1 MFRSLAGRALLYLL
15 LAPALGALII
25 EGFSRLAS
33 TTRPIAGEDR
43 PGGVLNSGQQGLQS
57 AASAAAKKPPLI
69 AGHIL
74 SPARSRGSAL
84 GHIAHIAL
92 GTVEYGL
99 LFALMAGIVLCITR
113 AKARC
118 SRRMR
123 RYRLELYRNATATP
137 EQVRAF
143 FQSVGGMF
151 TQRWYTRLVFGQPW
165 LGLEAY
171 CFDQAGEHGESVRTC
186 EMMIL
191 APKRLWASLDGAI
204 AAAYPDVRIGYAFNP
219 REENAEDGLDP
230 EQVFLPASWYRH
242 ILRLKKKRNVTQ
254 AIAVPMES
262 YTEPV
267 IDQLLSTA
275 MSMPGVPVGLQLS
288 ITPMFGFFERIA
300 RWMYRQREREE
311 ERRAQLLDSDPGLRS
326 GVVQQEFSGG
336 LDVQHQMLFHVD
348 ARVFSTTLPAA
359 QAIAGLL
366 AGASSG
372 ENRLMIR
379 QPLPLL
385 RLYRR
390 RLSDARPKIAVS
402 WLRCVYSSS
411 EMAGLWQ
418 LPTPRQKNLRISRSN
433 LPRAPAPSCMERT
446 TREHGVLE
454 DEHGWVRIA
463 AQDKKYGIGILGSQ
477 GTGKTSIVVADL
489 ANDADDPDCACIVF
503 DPKTTLAKYALSVIP
518 EWRTVYFLSLADPD
532 FGMNPLMQPAEPN
545 ALAAGLVQ
553 AFMDVNEDGALMASS
568 RRYLTH
574 AAIAAIAI
582 AKHKGIQ
589 PTLWL
594 MFELLMPEAAA
605 YHKLAADVCTAEGNK
620 FASTTRFFREHL
632 PGDLKMAST
641 MTATKLD
648 SPKNKL
654 EDFLQPSINRVL
666 HHPTQV
672 TMDQII
678 EERAVLIVD
687 GAMGTVS
694 QRNCQTMLQIL
705 AGMLHNALS
714 RRQELKSAGAITGE
728 TVRVAYKGDEA
739 WMYANRTFATMLA
752 LHREAGLETCL
763 AWQYMDQ
770 IEDEVVREG
779 TTNLLQHRF
788 TFRVGSP
795 EDARDMAT
803 LAMSIFTDI
812 IRGDESSRENV
823 RFPPDVLL
831 NLDRYF
837 AQASTLANGA
847 RAPSWLGRTKE
858 IEVNEQRVTNH
869 LERQRQRQGFGSIEA
884 PAPLGLGTSE
894 EELLVGTAGH
904 TSDPDVQAQSLASE
918 AGLPIN
924 GEQHPAGRD
933 ENAQTTT
940 LAAARANARR
950 TPKKDKRA
958 AGQPEQPQTR
968 VSEDAQTTAPNTAHV
983 LMPADVFAS
992 TAPATLAQVDGDHG
1006 GLASNGHARSSDHT
1020 PPRDSVDAAPIGS
1033 EIRQAP
1039 QSYTELQFDGK
1050 VDPHWDE
1057 RRPLVKAAEEFTDL
1071 DDRSLQ
1077 IMITLWR
1084 LDILLGSQIA
1094 ATWWARADAS
1104 AARNALSGMWQQGLL
1119 WRFKLR
1125 VVGRSGRPANVYVL
1139 SDGGYQVLKHR
1150 NLVPQRK
1157 PKDGESARDWEPTRM
1172 KEGNNVRH
1180 DLSVA
1185 GFLLA
1190 MRTLATDRIRQWH
1203 GPREPICRLT
1213 PPRTRVNYESVP
1225 IGPGDLRLP
1234 TGFELLGEPSQPSRF
1249 AQLNADALVEMYIDV
1264 PNGPRGARRLVDFFI
1279 ELDRT
1284 RRPSKQYPKFRAY
1297 DALISGWSFVHDRY
1311 QAMRERPRVIFVC
1324 QDEPQAWTFLEHA
1337 DRQVT
1342 GAIHRIGS
1350 PLTEAHYFGR
1360 ENMHFV
1366 VERDM
1371 HCGSMRALVMPP
1383 HPPEL
1388 RAQLKEPKSARA
1400 GARRVVLLSREHLR
1414 RPAAD

>member
-1 MFRSLAGRALLYLL
+1 MFQSLVGRALVYLL
-15 LAPALGALII
+15 LVPALCVLIAV
-25 EGFSRLAS
+25 GFSRLAS
-33 TTRPIAGEDR
+33 TTAPVGSGHL
-43 PGGVLNSGQQGLQS
+43 PGSALNSGQVGMQR
-57 AASAAAKKPPLI
+57 AARAVGRKPPLF
-69 AGHIL
+69 AGHIVDGT
-74 SPARSRGSAL
+74 RHRGSTV
-84 GHIAHIAL
+84 GRIAHIAL
-92 GTVEYGL
+92 VAAGYGL
-99 LFALMAGIVLCITR
+99 LFALMAGIVLCTTR
-113 AKARC
+113 WKARR
-118 SRRMR
+118 SRQVR
-123 RYRLELYRNATATP
+123 RYLLELYRNDTATP

-143 FQSVGGMF
+143 FQSVGGML
-151 TQRWYTRLVFGQPW
+151 TQRWYTRLVNGQPW
-165 LGLEAY
+165 FGLEGY
-171 CFDQAGEHGESVRTC
+171 CFDQAGGNGETVRTC
-186 EMMIL
+186 EMTIV
-191 APKRLWASLDGAI
+191 APKHLWASLDGAI
-204 AAAYPDVRIGYAFNP
+204 AAAYPDVRVGYAFNP
-219 REENAEDGLDP
+219 REENAEAGLDP
-230 EQVFLPASWYRH
+230 EKVFLPASWSRH
-242 ILRLKKKRNVTQ
+242 VLRLKKKRNITQ
-254 AIAVPMES
+254 AIAVPVEG
-262 YTEPV
+262 YQEPV
-267 IDQLLSTA
+267 IDQLFSAA
-275 MSMPGVPVGLQLS
+275 MSMPGPSVGIQFCV
-288 ITPMFGFFERIA
+288 TPMFGLFERIA

-326 GVVQQEFSGG
+326 GVIQQEFSAG

-348 ARVFSTTLPAA
+348 VRVFSSALPAA
-359 QAIAGLL
+359 QTIAGLL
-366 AGASSG
+366 VGGTSG

-385 RLYRR
+385 WLYRR
-390 RLSDARPKIAVS
+390 RLPDARPKIAVS

-418 LPTPRQKNLRISRSN
+418 LPTPRQKNIRVRRSN
-433 LPRAPAPSCMERT
+433 LPRAPAPACMERT

-463 AQDKKYGIGILGSQ
+463 AADKKYGIGIIGSQ
-477 GTGKTSIVVADL
+477 GTGKTSVIVADL
-489 ANDADDPDCACIVF
+489 DNDADDSDCACIVF

-518 EWRTVYFLSLADPD
+518 EWRTVYFLSLANPD

-545 ALAAGLVQ
+545 ALAAALVQ

-582 AKHKGIQ
+582 AKHMAIQ

-594 MFELLMPEAAA
+594 MFELLMPQAEG

-714 RRQELKSAGAITGE
+714 RRQELKSAGAIPGE
-728 TVRVAYKGDEA
+728 TVRVAFKGDEA

-803 LAMSIFTDI
+803 LAMSTFTDV
-812 IRGDESSRENV
+812 IRGDEASRDSV

-837 AQASTLANGA
+837 TQASTLADGA
-847 RAPSWLGRTKE
+847 RGPSWLGRTKE
-858 IEVNEQRVTNH
+858 VEVDEQRVAYH
-869 LERQRQRQGFGSIEA
+869 LERQLQRPGFGPIEA
-884 PAPLGLGTSE
+884 PAPLGLATSE

-904 TSDPDVQAQSLASE
+904 TPDPDVHEEGLASK
-918 AGLPIN
+918 AGLPID
-924 GEQHPAGRD
+924 GEQHPAGRRPD
-933 ENAQTTT
+933 TERTGNPPVAED
-940 LAAARANARR
+940 ARA
-950 TPKKDKRA
+950 
-958 AGQPEQPQTR
+958 GG
-968 VSEDAQTTAPNTAHV
+968 PNIAHV
-983 LMPADVFAS
+983 PMPADVFAPTS
-992 TAPATLAQVDGDHG
+992 PTGKGRADSGHDA
-1006 GLASNGHARSSDHT
+1006 ASNGQPKISHHT
-1020 PPRDSVDAAPIGS
+1020 PPHDSVDAAPLGS
-1033 EIRQAP
+1033 EIRTVP
-1039 QSYTELQFDGK
+1039 QSYAELQFDGK
-1050 VDPHWDE
+1050 VDPRWDE
-1057 RRPLVKAAEEFTDL
+1057 RRPLAKPADEFTGL
-1071 DDRSLQ
+1071 DDRALQ

-1094 ATWWARADAS
+1094 ARWWTRADAS

-1119 WRFKLR
+1119 WRFGLR

-1139 SDGGYQVLKHR
+1139 SDGGYQVLKRR
-1150 NLVPQRK
+1150 NLVPQRR

-1180 DLSVA
+1180 DLSVN
-1185 GFLLA
+1185 GYLLA
-1190 MRTLATDRIRQWH
+1190 MRTLASDRIRQWH
-1203 GPREPICRLT
+1203 GPREPLCRLT
-1213 PPRTRVNYESVP
+1213 PPRTRLNNETVP

-1264 PNGPRGARRLVDFFI
+1264 PNGPHGARRLVDFFI

-1284 RRPSKQYPKFRAY
+1284 RKPTKQFRKFKAY

-1324 QDEPQAWTFLEHA
+1324 QDEPQAWAFLEHA
-1337 DRQVT
+1337 DREVT

-1360 ENMHFV
+1360 ESMYFV

-1383 HPPEL
+1383 HPPGL
-1388 RAQLKEPKSARA
+1388 RAQLKEPKSART
-1400 GARRVVLLSREHLR
+1400 GSRRVVLLPREHLR
-1414 RPAAD
+1414 RPAAN

>member
-1 MFRSLAGRALLYLL
+1 MFRSLTGRALLYVLL
-15 LAPALGALII
+15 IPVLGALII

-33 TTRPIAGEDR
+33 TTTPVSGKDQ
-43 PGGVLNSGQQGLQS
+43 PGGALNSGQRGMKS
-57 AASAAAKKPPLI
+57 AARASGEKPALP
-69 AGHIL
+69 AGHIIN
-74 SPARSRGSAL
+74 SARDHRSAL
-84 GHIAHIAL
+84 GQIAHVAL
-92 GTVEYGL
+92 CFLEYGL
-99 LFALMAGIVLCITR
+99 LFALMAGIVLCVTR
-113 AKARC
+113 GKARG

-123 RYRLELYRNATATP
+123 RYRLELYRNDTATP

-143 FQSVGGMF
+143 FQTVGGML

-165 LGLEAY
+165 FGLEGY
-171 CFDQAGEHGESVRTC
+171 CFDRASEHGQSVRTC
-186 EMMIL
+186 EMMIV
-191 APKRLWASLDGAI
+191 APQRLWASLDGAI
-204 AAAYPDVRIGYAFNP
+204 AAAYPDVRIGYAFNA
-219 REENAEDGLDP
+219 REENAESGLDP
-230 EQVFLPASWYRH
+230 EQVFIPASWCRH
-242 ILRLKKKRNVTQ
+242 ILRLKKKRNITQ
-254 AIAVPMES
+254 AIAVPIES
-262 YTEPV
+262 YSEPV
-267 IDQLLSTA
+267 IDQLLATA
-275 MSMPGVPVGLQLS
+275 MSLPGIPVGFQFS
-288 ITPMFGFFERIA
+288 ITPMFGFFERLA

-311 ERRAQLLDSDPGLRS
+311 ERHAELSESDPGLRS
-326 GVVQQEFSGG
+326 GVVQQEFRGG

-348 ARVFSTTLPAA
+348 ARVFSTTLSAA
-359 QAIAGLL
+359 QTIAGLL
-366 AGASSG
+366 AGATGG

-385 RLYRR
+385 GLYRR
-390 RLSDARPKIAVS
+390 RLPDARPKIAVS

-418 LPTPRQKNLRISRSN
+418 LPTPHQKNLRVSRSN

-463 AQDKKYGIGILGSQ
+463 AEDKKYGIGILGSQ
-477 GTGKTSIVVADL
+477 GTGKTSILVADL
-489 ANDADDPDCACIVF
+489 ANDAEDPDCACIVF

-518 EWRTVYFLSLADPD
+518 EWRTVYFLSLANPD

-545 ALAAGLVQ
+545 ALAAALVQ

-582 AKHKGIQ
+582 AKHKGMQ

-594 MFELLMPEAAA
+594 MFELLMPAATGN
-605 YHKLAADVCTAEGNK
+605 HKLAADVCTAEGNK

-666 HHPTQV
+666 HHPTQI

-714 RRQELKSAGAITGE
+714 RRQELKSADGAGGE

-803 LAMSIFTDI
+803 LAMSSFTDM
-812 IRGDESSRENV
+812 IRGDEASRNHV
-823 RFPPDVLL
+823 PFPPDVTL

-837 AQASTLANGA
+837 AQASTVAHGA
-847 RAPSWLGRTKE
+847 RAPAWLARTKE
-858 IEVNEQRVTNH
+858 IEVNEQRVAYH
-869 LERQRQRQGFGSIEA
+869 LERQRQRPGFGPIEA

-894 EELLVGTAGH
+894 EELMVGTAGH
-904 TSDPDVQAQSLASE
+904 TPDPEAQKQSPASE

-924 GEQHPAGRD
+924 GEQHPAGG
-933 ENAQTTT
+933 NAD
-940 LAAARANARR
+940 AR
-950 TPKKDKRA
+950 T
-958 AGQPEQPQTR
+958 
-968 VSEDAQTTAPNTAHV
+968 SAPNTAHV
-983 LMPADVFAS
+983 PMPPDVFAS
-992 TAPATLAQVDGDHG
+992 TTRAVSTPVDGGRRSH
-1006 GLASNGHARSSDHT
+1006 ASNGQARRSGHT

-1050 VDPHWDE
+1050 VDPRWDE
-1057 RRPLVKAAEEFTDL
+1057 RRPLAKAVEDFTDL

-1077 IMITLWR
+1077 IMLTLWR

-1094 ATWWARADAS
+1094 ATWWTRADAS

-1139 SDGGYQVLKHR
+1139 SDGGYKVLKHR
-1150 NLVPQRK
+1150 NLVPQRR
-1157 PKDGESARDWEPTRM
+1157 PKDGEATKEWEATRM

-1185 GFLLA
+1185 GYLLA
-1190 MRTLATDRIRQWH
+1190 MRTLAKDRIRQWH

-1213 PPRTRVNYESVP
+1213 PPRTRVNYENVP

-1249 AQLNADALVEMYIDV
+1249 AQLHADALVEMYIDV
-1264 PNGPRGARRLVDFFI
+1264 PGGPHGARRLVDFFI

-1284 RRPSKQYPKFRAY
+1284 RRPSKQYPKFKAY
-1297 DALISGWSFVHDRY
+1297 DALISGWSLVHDRY

-1337 DRQVT
+1337 DREVT
-1342 GAIHRIGS
+1342 GAVHRIGS

-1383 HPPEL
+1383 HPPTL
-1388 RAQLKEPKSARA
+1388 RAQLKEPKNART
-1400 GARRVVLLSREHLR
+1400 GARRVVLLPREHLQ
-1414 RPAAD
+1414 RPSTS

>member
-1 MFRSLAGRALLYLL
+1 MFRSLTGRALLYLL
-15 LAPALGALII
+15 IVPALGALII

-33 TTRPIAGEDR
+33 TTTPVAGEDL
-43 PGGVLNSGQQGLQS
+43 PGGGLSSGQRGLKS
-57 AASAAAKKPPLI
+57 AARASGEKPALP
-69 AGHIL
+69 AGHIIN
-74 SPARSRGSAL
+74 SARDHRSVLGQIAHVAL
-84 GHIAHIAL
+84 GVL
-92 GTVEYGL
+92 EYGL
-99 LFALMAGIVLCITR
+99 LFALMAGIVLCVTR
-113 AKARC
+113 CKARG

-123 RYRLELYRNATATP
+123 RYRLELYRNDTATP

-143 FQSVGGMF
+143 FQTVGGMF
-151 TQRWYTRLVFGQPW
+151 TQRWYIRLVFGQPW
-165 LGLEAY
+165 FGLEAY
-171 CFDQAGEHGESVRTC
+171 CFDQASEHGQIVRTC
-186 EMMIL
+186 EMMIV
-191 APKRLWASLDGAI
+191 APQHLWASLDGAI

-219 REENAEDGLDP
+219 HEENAEAGLDP
-230 EQVFLPASWYRH
+230 EQVFVPDRWYRH

-254 AIAVPMES
+254 AIAVPVES
-262 YTEPV
+262 YSEPV
-267 IDQLLSTA
+267 IDQLLSTG
-275 MSMPGVPVGLQLS
+275 MSMPGVPVGFQFS
-288 ITPMFGFFERIA
+288 ITPMFGLFERLA

-311 ERRAQLLDSDPGLRS
+311 ERRAELSESDPGLRS
-326 GVVQQEFSGG
+326 GVVQQEFRGG

-359 QAIAGLL
+359 QTIAGLL
-366 AGASSG
+366 AGASGG

-379 QPLPLL
+379 QPVPLL
-385 RLYRR
+385 WLYRR
-390 RLSDARPKIAVS
+390 RLPDARPKIAVS

-411 EMAGLWQ
+411 ELAGLWQ
-418 LPTPRQKNLRISRSN
+418 LPTPHQKNLRISRSN

-463 AQDKKYGIGILGSQ
+463 AEDKKYGIGILGSQ

-489 ANDADDPDCACIVF
+489 ANDADDHDCACIVF

-518 EWRTVYFLSLADPD
+518 EWRTVYFLSLANPD

-545 ALAAGLVQ
+545 ALAAALVQ

-582 AKHKGIQ
+582 AKHKGMQ

-594 MFELLMPEAAA
+594 MFELLMPAAA
-605 YHKLAADVCTAEGNK
+605 GYHKLAADVCTAEGNK
-620 FASTTRFFREHL
+620 FASTTQFFRHHL

-714 RRQELKSAGAITGE
+714 RRQELKRAGANGGE
-728 TVRVAYKGDEA
+728 TVRVAFKGDEA

-752 LHREAGLETCL
+752 LHREAELETCL

-788 TFRVGSP
+788 TCRVGSP
-795 EDARDMAT
+795 NDARDMAT
-803 LAMSIFTDI
+803 LAMSSFTDV
-812 IRGDESSRENV
+812 IRGDGASRDRV

-858 IEVNEQRVTNH
+858 IEVNEQRVAYH
-869 LERQRQRQGFGSIEA
+869 LERQLERPGFGPIEA
-884 PAPLGLGTSE
+884 PAPLGLGTSK
-894 EELLVGTAGH
+894 EELMVGTAGH
-904 TSDPDVQAQSLASE
+904 TPDPDAQEQSPASE

-924 GEQHPAGRD
+924 GEQHPAGGNTD
-933 ENAQTTT
+933 
-940 LAAARANARR
+940 AR
-950 TPKKDKRA
+950 T
-958 AGQPEQPQTR
+958 
-968 VSEDAQTTAPNTAHV
+968 SAPNTAHV
-983 LMPADVFAS
+983 PMPSDVFAS
-992 TAPATLAQVDGDHG
+992 TTRAVSTPVDGGRRSH
-1006 GLASNGHARSSDHT
+1006 ASNGKARRSGHT

-1050 VDPHWDE
+1050 VDPRWDE
-1057 RRPLVKAAEEFTDL
+1057 RRPLAKAVEDFTDL

-1094 ATWWARADAS
+1094 ATWWTRADAS

-1139 SDGGYQVLKHR
+1139 SDGGYKVLKHR

-1157 PKDGESARDWEPTRM
+1157 PRDGESGREWEPTRM

-1185 GFLLA
+1185 GYLLA
-1190 MRTLATDRIRQWH
+1190 MRTLAKDRIRQWH

-1249 AQLNADALVEMYIDV
+1249 AQLHADALVEMYIDV
-1264 PNGPRGARRLVDFFI
+1264 PDGPHGARRLVDFFI

-1284 RRPSKQYPKFRAY
+1284 RRPSKQFPKFKAY

-1337 DRQVT
+1337 DREVT

-1371 HCGSMRALVMPP
+1371 HCGSMRALVMPL
-1383 HPPEL
+1383 HPPTL
-1388 RAQLKEPKSARA
+1388 RAQLKEPKSART
-1400 GARRVVLLSREHLR
+1400 GARRVVLLPREHLQ
-1414 RPAAD
+1414 RPSGS

>member
-1 MFRSLAGRALLYLL
+1 MFRSAAGRTLLYLL
-15 LAPALGALII
+15 LIPALGALIA

-33 TTRPIAGEDR
+33 TDTPIVAEDR
-43 PGGVLNSGQQGLQS
+43 
-57 AASAAAKKPPLI
+57 
-69 AGHIL
+69 
-74 SPARSRGSAL
+74 RGSAL
-84 GHIAHIAL
+84 NSAQRGLQDAAGRKPSPFALHILNDTRNPASPFGHIARIAL
-92 GTVEYGL
+92 ATVEYGL
-99 LFALMAGIVLCITR
+99 LLALMAGIVLCVTR
-113 AKARC
+113 SRARR

-123 RYRLELYRNATATP
+123 RYRLELYRNDTAAP

-151 TQRWYTRLVFGQPW
+151 SCRWYARLVFGQPW
-165 LGLEAY
+165 FGLEAY
-171 CFDQAGEHGESVRTC
+171 CFDQAGGHGESVRTC

-191 APKRLWASLDGAI
+191 APQRLWASLDGAI
-204 AAAYPDVRIGYAFNP
+204 AAAYPDVRVGYAFSP
-219 REENAEDGLDP
+219 HEENAKSGLDP
-230 EQVFLPASWYRH
+230 EQVFVPASWYRH

-254 AIAVPMES
+254 AIAVPIERYS
-262 YTEPV
+262 EPV
-267 IDQLLSTA
+267 VDQLLSTA
-275 MSMPGVPVGLQLS
+275 MSMPGTPVGFQFS
-288 ITPMFGFFERIA
+288 ITPMFGLFERIA
-300 RWMYRQREREE
+300 RWMYRHREREE
-311 ERRAQLLDSDPGLRS
+311 ERRAQLVDSDPGLRS
-326 GVVQQEFSGG
+326 GVVQQEFRGG

-348 ARVFSTTLPAA
+348 VRVFSSTLPTA
-359 QAIAGLL
+359 QTIAGLL

-385 RLYRR
+385 WLYRR
-390 RLSDARPKIAVS
+390 RLPDARPKIAVS

-418 LPTPRQKNLRISRSN
+418 LPTPRQKSLRIRRSN
-433 LPRAPAPSCMERT
+433 LPRAPAPSCMQRT

-463 AQDKKYGIGILGSQ
+463 AADKKYGIGILGSQ
-477 GTGKTSIVVADL
+477 GTGKTSILVADL
-489 ANDADDPDCACIVF
+489 ANDAEDPDCACIVF
-503 DPKTTLAKYALSVIP
+503 DPKTTLAKYALSVVP
-518 EWRTVYFLSLADPD
+518 EWRTVYFLNLANPD

-545 ALAAGLVQ
+545 ALAAALVQ

-582 AKHKGIQ
+582 AKHKAIQ

-594 MFELLMPEAAA
+594 MFELLMPQAGG

-714 RRQELKSAGAITGE
+714 RRQELKSAGAMAGE

-770 IEDEVVREG
+770 IEDDVVREG

-803 LAMSIFTDI
+803 LAMSAFTDI
-812 IRGDESSRENV
+812 IRGDEASRDHV

-837 AQASTLANGA
+837 AQASTLADGA

-858 IEVNEQRVTNH
+858 IEVNEQRVAYH
-869 LERQRQRQGFGSIEA
+869 LERQRQRSGFGPIEA
-884 PAPLGLGTSE
+884 PAPLGLATSE

-904 TSDPDVQAQSLASE
+904 TPDPDVQEQSLASE

-924 GEQHPAGRD
+924 GEQHPAGGGPVGKRTGSP
-933 ENAQTTT
+933 QV
-940 LAAARANARR
+940 AARANARP
-950 TPKKDKRA
+950 TPEGERA
-958 AGQPEQPQTR
+958 AGQQEPSQRPGNH
-968 VSEDAQTTAPNTAHV
+968 DAQGTAPNTAHV
-983 LMPADVFAS
+983 EMPAGVFAP
-992 TAPATLAQVDGDHG
+992 TAPAGSAPAHGAQGALPPNDQ
-1006 GLASNGHARSSDHT
+1006 GLGSDHT

-1033 EIRQAP
+1033 EIRRAP

-1050 VDPHWDE
+1050 VDPRWDE
-1057 RRPLVKAAEEFTDL
+1057 RRQLAKAAEDFTDL

-1094 ATWWARADAS
+1094 ATWWQRADAS

-1150 NLVPQRK
+1150 NLVPQRR

-1180 DLSVA
+1180 DLSVN
-1185 GFLLA
+1185 GYLLA
-1190 MRTLATDRIRQWH
+1190 MRTLAKDRIREWH
-1203 GPREPICRLT
+1203 GPREPICRLR
-1213 PPRTRVNYESVP
+1213 PPHTRVNYESVP
-1225 IGPGDLRLP
+1225 IGPDDLRLP
-1234 TGFELLGEPSQPSRF
+1234 TGFELLGEPSQPTRF

-1264 PNGPRGARRLVDFFI
+1264 PNGPRGARRLADFFI

-1284 RRPSKQYPKFRAY
+1284 RRPSKQYPKFKAY

-1324 QDEPQAWTFLEHA
+1324 QDEPHAWTFLEHA
-1337 DRQVT
+1337 DREVT
-1342 GAIHRIGS
+1342 GAVHRIGS
-1350 PLTEAHYFGR
+1350 PLTDAHYFGR

-1388 RAQLKEPKSARA
+1388 RAQLKEPKSART

-1414 RPAAD
+1414 RPAAS

>member
-1 MFRSLAGRALLYLL
+1 MFHSLAGRALVYLL
-15 LAPALGALII
+15 LIPALCVLIAV
-25 EGFSRLAS
+25 GFSRLAS
-33 TTRPIAGEDR
+33 TTAPVGAGHL
-43 PGGVLNSGQQGLQS
+43 PSPALNTGQVGMQK
-57 AASAAAKKPPLI
+57 AARAVGRKPPLFAERI
-69 AGHIL
+69 DNGAAHQGSTVRRITHVALVAAG
-74 SPARSRGSAL
+74 
-84 GHIAHIAL
+84 
-92 GTVEYGL
+92 YGL
-99 LFALMAGIVLCITR
+99 LFALMAGIVLCTTR
-113 AKARC
+113 WKARR
-118 SRRMR
+118 SRQVR
-123 RYRLELYRNATATP
+123 RYLLELYRNDTATP

-151 TQRWYTRLVFGQPW
+151 TQRWYTRLVNGQPW
-165 LGLEAY
+165 FGLEGY
-171 CFDQAGEHGESVRTC
+171 CFDQAGEDGETVRTC
-186 EMMIL
+186 EMTII
-191 APKRLWASLDGAI
+191 APKHLWASLDGAI
-204 AAAYPDVRIGYAFNP
+204 AAAYPDVRVGYAFNP
-219 REENAEDGLDP
+219 REENAEAGLDP
-230 EQVFLPASWYRH
+230 EKVFLPASWSQH
-242 ILRLKKKRNVTQ
+242 VLRLKKKRNVTQ
-254 AIAVPMES
+254 AIAVPVES
-262 YTEPV
+262 YQEPV
-267 IDQLLSTA
+267 VDQLFSTA
-275 MSMPGVPVGLQLS
+275 MGMLGTPVGIQFS
-288 ITPMFGFFERIA
+288 ITPMFGLFERIA

-326 GVVQQEFSGG
+326 GVVQQEFRGG

-348 ARVFSTTLPAA
+348 VRVFSTALPAA
-359 QAIAGLL
+359 QTIAGLL
-366 AGASSG
+366 AGGTSG

-385 RLYRR
+385 WLYRR
-390 RLSDARPKIAVS
+390 RLPDARPKLAVS

-418 LPTPRQKNLRISRSN
+418 LPTPRQKNLRVRRSN
-433 LPRAPAPSCMERT
+433 LPRAPAPACMERT

-463 AQDKKYGIGILGSQ
+463 AEDKKYGIGIVGSQ
-477 GTGKTSIVVADL
+477 GTGKTSVIVADL
-489 ANDADDPDCACIVF
+489 ANDAEDPDCACIVF

-518 EWRTVYFLSLADPD
+518 ESRTVYFLSLANPD

-545 ALAAGLVQ
+545 ALAAALVQ

-594 MFELLMPEAAA
+594 MFELLMPQAEG

-714 RRQELKSAGAITGE
+714 RRQELKSAGAIPGK

-739 WMYANRTFATMLA
+739 WMYANTTFATMLA

-803 LAMSIFTDI
+803 LAMSAFTDI
-812 IRGDESSRENV
+812 IRGDETSRDRV

-837 AQASTLANGA
+837 AQASTLARGT

-858 IEVNEQRVTNH
+858 IEVDDRRIAHH
-869 LERQRQRQGFGSIEA
+869 LEHQRQRAGFGPIDA
-884 PAPLGLGTSE
+884 PAPLGLATSE
-894 EELLVGTAGH
+894 EDLLVGTTGH
-904 TSDPDVQAQSLASE
+904 TPDPDVPEKSLADE
-918 AGLPIN
+918 AGLPID
-924 GEQHPAGRD
+924 GEQHPAGRRPD
-933 ENAQTTT
+933 TE
-940 LAAARANARR
+940 RAGA
-950 TPKKDKRA
+950 PA
-958 AGQPEQPQTR
+958 AG
-968 VSEDAQTTAPNTAHV
+968 DAQASAGDTQASVPNIAH
-983 LMPADVFAS
+983 LPMPADVFTP
-992 TAPATLAQVDGDHG
+992 TATAESAPLRDSHDTPAPSGQPPTSH
-1006 GLASNGHARSSDHT
+1006 HT
-1020 PPRDSVDAAPIGS
+1020 PPRDSIDAAPLGS
-1033 EIRQAP
+1033 EIRGAP
-1039 QSYTELQFDGK
+1039 QSYTDLQFDGK
-1050 VDPHWDE
+1050 VDPRWDE
-1057 RRPLVKAAEEFTDL
+1057 RRPLAKPAEEFTDL
-1071 DDRSLQ
+1071 DDRALQ

-1094 ATWWARADAS
+1094 ATWWTRADAS

-1150 NLVPQRK
+1150 NLVPQRR
-1157 PKDGESARDWEPTRM
+1157 PKDGASAREWEPTRM

-1180 DLSVA
+1180 DLSVN
-1185 GFLLA
+1185 GYLLA
-1190 MRTLATDRIRQWH
+1190 MRALAKDRIRQWH
-1203 GPREPICRLT
+1203 GPRESLCRLA
-1213 PPRTRVNYESVP
+1213 PPRTRHSNELVP

-1234 TGFELLGEPSQPSRF
+1234 TGFELLGEPSRLSHF

-1264 PNGPRGARRLVDFFI
+1264 PDGPHGARRLVDFFI

-1284 RRPSKQYPKFRAY
+1284 RRPSKQYPKFKAY

-1324 QDEPQAWTFLEHA
+1324 QDEPQASAFLDHA
-1337 DRQVT
+1337 DREVT
-1342 GAIHRIGS
+1342 GALHRIGS
-1350 PLTEAHYFGR
+1350 PLADAHFFGR
-1360 ENMHFV
+1360 ENMFFV

-1383 HPPEL
+1383 HPPGL
-1388 RAQLKEPKSARA
+1388 RAQLKEPKSART
-1400 GARRVVLLSREHLR
+1400 GARRVVLLPREHLR
-1414 RPAAD
+1414 RPSPS

>member
-1 MFRSLAGRALLYLL
+1 MFHSLAGRILLYLL
-15 LAPALGALII
+15 FIPVLGALIV

-33 TTRPIAGEDR
+33 TTAPVTGENRPAGA
-43 PGGVLNSGQQGLQS
+43 LNSGQLGMRS
-57 AASAAAKKPPLI
+57 AAGAASKKPPLS
-69 AGHIL
+69 ASHIL
-74 SPARSRGSAL
+74 SNARSPGSAL
-84 GHIAHIAL
+84 GHFAHIAL
-92 GTVEYGL
+92 GAVEYSL
-99 LFALMAGIVLCITR
+99 LCALMVTVVLCVTR
-113 AKARC
+113 AKARR
-118 SRRMR
+118 SRCVR
-123 RYRLELYRNATATP
+123 RYRLQLYRNDAATP

-143 FQSVGGMF
+143 FQSIGGLF
-151 TQRWYTRLVFGQPW
+151 SCRWYTRLVFGQPW
-165 LGLEAY
+165 FGLEAY
-171 CFDQAGEHGESVRTC
+171 CFDEAGEHNESVRTC

-191 APKRLWASLDGAI
+191 APQPLWASLDGAI

-219 REENAEDGLDP
+219 REERAEVGLDP
-230 EQVFLPASWYRH
+230 EQVFVPVDWYRH
-242 ILRLKKKRNVTQ
+242 VLRLKKKRNITQ
-254 AIAVPMES
+254 ALAVPTEA

-267 IDQLLSTA
+267 VDQLLSTA
-275 MSMPGVPVGLQLS
+275 MSMPGTPVGLQFS
-288 ITPMFGFFERIA
+288 ITPMFGLFERIA
-300 RWMYRQREREE
+300 RSMYRQREREE
-311 ERRAQLLDSDPGLRS
+311 ERRAQLSDSDPGLRS
-326 GVVQQEFSGG
+326 SVVQQEFSGG

-348 ARVFSTTLPAA
+348 VRVFSSTLSAA
-359 QAIAGLL
+359 QTIAGLL
-366 AGASSG
+366 AGASGG

-385 RLYRR
+385 WLYRR
-390 RLSDARPKIAVS
+390 RLPDAHPKIAVS

-411 EMAGLWQ
+411 ELAGLWQ
-418 LPTPRQKNLRISRSN
+418 LPTPHQKNLRISRSN
-433 LPRAPAPSCMERT
+433 LPRAPAPACMERT

-463 AQDKKYGIGILGSQ
+463 AEDKKYGIGILGSQ
-477 GTGKTSIVVADL
+477 GTGKTSVIVADL
-489 ANDADDPDCACIVF
+489 ANDAEDRDTVCIVF

-518 EWRTVYFLSLADPD
+518 EWRTVYFLSLANPD

-545 ALAAGLVQ
+545 ALAAALVQ

-582 AKHKGIQ
+582 AKQMGIQ

-594 MFELLMPEAAA
+594 MFELLMPGAAA

-632 PGDLKMAST
+632 PGDLKMAPT

-714 RRQELKSAGAITGE
+714 RRQELKSAGASGGE

-752 LHREAGLETCL
+752 LHREAGLEACL

-779 TTNLLQHRF
+779 TTNLLQHRI
-788 TFRVGSP
+788 TFRLGSH

-803 LAMSIFTDI
+803 LAMSTFTDI
-812 IRGDESSRENV
+812 IRGDGASRDRV

-831 NLDRYF
+831 NLNRYF
-837 AQASTLANGA
+837 SQASTLAHGA
-847 RAPSWLGRTKE
+847 RAPAWLARTKE
-858 IEVNEQRVTNH
+858 IEVNEQRITHH
-869 LERQRQRQGFGSIEA
+869 LGRQHERPGFGPIEA
-884 PAPLGLGTSE
+884 PAPLGLATSE
-894 EELLVGTAGH
+894 EELLVGSAGH
-904 TSDPDVQAQSLASE
+904 TPDPDVPEQSPASE
-918 AGLPIN
+918 AGVPIN
-924 GEQHPAGRD
+924 GEQHPAGRH
-933 ENAQTTT
+933 
-940 LAAARANARR
+940 
-950 TPKKDKRA
+950 K
-958 AGQPEQPQTR
+958 
-968 VSEDAQTTAPNTAHV
+968 DAQTTPPNTAHV
-983 LMPADVFAS
+983 PMPANVFAPTS
-992 TAPATLAQVDGDHG
+992 PAGGVPPADGDSRVLESKVQAH
-1006 GLASNGHARSSDHT
+1006 ASEHT
-1020 PPRDSVDAAPIGS
+1020 PPSDSVDAAPIGS
-1033 EIRQAP
+1033 EIRRAP

-1050 VDPHWDE
+1050 VDPRWDE
-1057 RRPLVKAAEEFTDL
+1057 RRPLAKPAEEITDL
-1071 DDRSLQ
+1071 DDRALQ

-1104 AARNALSGMWQQGLL
+1104 AARNALSSMWQQGLL

-1125 VVGRSGRPANVYVL
+1125 VLGRGGRPANVYVL
-1139 SDGGYQVLKHR
+1139 SDGGYGILKHR
-1150 NLVPQRK
+1150 NLVPQRR
-1157 PKDGESARDWEPTRM
+1157 PKDGQAARDWEPTRM

-1180 DLSVA
+1180 DLAVN
-1185 GFLLA
+1185 GYLLA
-1190 MRTLATDRIRQWH
+1190 MRTLAKDRIREWH

-1225 IGPGDLRLP
+1225 IGPSDLRLP
-1234 TGFELLGEPSQPSRF
+1234 TGFELLGGPSQPTHF
-1249 AQLNADALVEMYIDV
+1249 VQLHADALVEMYIDV

-1284 RRPSKQYPKFRAY
+1284 RRPSKQYPKFRSY

-1324 QDEPQAWTFLEHA
+1324 QDEPQAWAFLTDA

-1342 GAIHRIGS
+1342 GAVHRIGS

-1360 ENMHFV
+1360 ENMYFV

-1371 HCGSMRALVMPP
+1371 HCGSMRALLMPP
-1383 HPPEL
+1383 HPPTL
-1388 RAQLKEPKSARA
+1388 RAQLKEPKSART
-1400 GARRVVLLSREHLR
+1400 GARRVVLLPREHLH
-1414 RPAAD
+1414 RPAPS

>member
-1 MFRSLAGRALLYLL
+1 MFRSLGGRALVYLL
-15 LAPALGALII
+15 LTPVFGALII
-25 EGFSRLAS
+25 EGFLRLAS
-33 TTRPIAGEDR
+33 TATPAGLEDR
-43 PGGVLNSGQQGLQS
+43 PGDALNSGQRGMQS
-57 AASAAAKKPPLI
+57 AARAATEKPALSANQVV
-69 AGHIL
+69 
-74 SPARSRGSAL
+74 RSTGNGQDIL
-84 GHIAHIAL
+84 GHLAHLVL
-92 GTVEYGL
+92 GVLEYGL
-99 LFALMAGIVLCITR
+99 LFALMIGIVLCVTR
-113 AKARC
+113 ARARS

-123 RYRLELYRNATATP
+123 RYRLQLYRNDTATP

-143 FQSVGGMF
+143 FQSLGGMF
-151 TQRWYTRLVFGQPW
+151 TERWYTRLVYGQPW
-165 LGLEAY
+165 FGLEAY
-171 CFDQAGEHGESVRTC
+171 CFDESAGGGESVRTC
-186 EMMIL
+186 ALTIL
-191 APKRLWASLDGAI
+191 APQRLWASLNGAI
-204 AAAYPDVRIGYAFNP
+204 AAAYPNVRIGYTFNAGQ
-219 REENAEDGLDP
+219 ESAEVGLDP
-230 EQVFLPASWYRH
+230 EEVFVPGDWYRH

-254 AIAVPMES
+254 AIAVPVEG
-262 YTEPV
+262 YTEPA

-275 MSMPGVPVGLQLS
+275 MSLSGTPVGVQFS
-288 ITPMFGFFERIA
+288 ITPMFGLFERIA

-311 ERRAQLLDSDPGLRS
+311 ERQAQLLDSDPGLRS

-348 ARVFSTTLPAA
+348 ARVFSSTLTTA
-359 QAIAGLL
+359 QTIAGLI
-366 AGASSG
+366 AGASGG

-385 RLYRR
+385 WLYQR
-390 RLSDARPKIAVS
+390 RLPDARPKITVS

-411 EMAGLWQ
+411 ELAGLWQ
-418 LPTPRQKNLRISRSN
+418 LPTPHQKNIRVARSN
-433 LPRAPAPSCMERT
+433 LPRAPAPACMERT

-463 AQDKKYGIGILGSQ
+463 AEDKKYGIGILGSQ
-477 GTGKTSIVVADL
+477 GTGKTSVIVADL
-489 ANDADDPDCACIVF
+489 ANDAEDSDCACIVF

-518 EWRTVYFLSLADPD
+518 EWRTVYFLNLANPD

-545 ALAAGLVQ
+545 ALAAALVQ

-582 AKHKGIQ
+582 AKHRAIQ

-594 MFELLMPEAAA
+594 MFELLMPQASG

-714 RRQELKSAGAITGE
+714 RRQELKSAGAISGE

-779 TTNLLQHRF
+779 TTNLLQHRI

-795 EDARDMAT
+795 QDARDMAT
-803 LAMSIFTDI
+803 LAMSAFTDM
-812 IRGDESSRENV
+812 IRGDEASREQV

-837 AQASTLANGA
+837 AQASTLAHGA

-858 IEVNEQRVTNH
+858 IEVNERRVTYH
-869 LERQRQRQGFGSIEA
+869 LERQLQRPGFGPIEA

-904 TSDPDVQAQSLASE
+904 TPDPDVQEQSLASE

-924 GEQHPAGRD
+924 GEQHPAGRAPASKPAD
-933 ENAQTTT
+933 SPP
-940 LAAARANARR
+940 AAMPTSTPRASE
-950 TPKKDKRA
+950 
-958 AGQPEQPQTR
+958 GQQAVEQREQ
-968 VSEDAQTTAPNTAHV
+968 SGDEDAEGTASNTAHV
-983 LMPADVFAS
+983 PMPADVFAPS
-992 TAPATLAQVDGDHG
+992 SPAGTVPPDGG
-1006 GLASNGHARSSDHT
+1006 SGVPAAAGQARRFHHT
-1020 PPRDSVDAAPIGS
+1020 PPRDSVDAAPVGS
-1033 EIRQAP
+1033 EFREAP

-1057 RRPLVKAAEEFTDL
+1057 RRQLVKAVEEFGDL
-1071 DDRSLQ
+1071 DDRALQ
-1077 IMITLWR
+1077 IMVTLWR
-1084 LDILLGSQIA
+1084 LDMLLGSQIA
-1094 ATWWARADAS
+1094 ATWWSRADAS
-1104 AARNALSGMWQQGLL
+1104 AARNMLSSMWQQGLL

-1125 VVGRSGRPANVYVL
+1125 VIGRKGRPANVYVL
-1139 SDGGYQVLKHR
+1139 SDGGYQLLKHR
-1150 NLVPQRK
+1150 NLVPRRR
-1157 PKDGESARDWEPTRM
+1157 PKDETSAREWEPTRM

-1180 DLSVA
+1180 DLSVN
-1185 GFLLA
+1185 GYLLA
-1190 MRTLATDRIRQWH
+1190 MRALAKDRIRQWH
-1203 GPREPICRLT
+1203 GPREAICRLA
-1213 PPRTRVNYESVP
+1213 PPRIRVNYESVP
-1225 IGPGDLRLP
+1225 IGPGDVGLP
-1234 TGFELLGEPSQPSRF
+1234 TGFELLGEPAQLARF

-1284 RRPSKQYPKFRAY
+1284 RRPSKQYPKFKAY

-1311 QAMRERPRVIFVC
+1311 QAMHERPRVIFVC
-1324 QDEPQAWTFLEHA
+1324 QDEPQAWSFLEHA
-1337 DRQVT
+1337 DRDVT

-1360 ENMHFV
+1360 ENMYFV

-1383 HPPEL
+1383 HPPQL
-1388 RAQLKEPKSARA
+1388 RAQLKEPKSART
-1400 GARRVVLLSREHLR
+1400 GARRVVLLAREHLK
-1414 RPAAD
+1414 RPATS

>member
-1 MFRSLAGRALLYLL
+1 MFRSLAGRVVLCLL
-15 LAPALGALII
+15 LMPALGALII

-33 TTRPIAGEDR
+33 TTPPVAVEDR
-43 PGGVLNSGQQGLQS
+43 PGGALNSGQQGMHS
-57 AASAAAKKPPLI
+57 AAGAASKKPALS
-69 AGHIL
+69 AGQIL
-74 SPARSRGSAL
+74 NPARHHRGAFW
-84 GHIAHIAL
+84 HIAHVGL
-92 GTVEYGL
+92 GVVEYGL
-99 LFALMAGIVLCITR
+99 LFALLVGVFLCVTR
-113 AKARC
+113 GKARG

-123 RYRLELYRNATATP
+123 RYRLELYRNDTATP

-151 TQRWYTRLVFGQPW
+151 TQRWYMRLVFGQPW
-165 LGLEAY
+165 FGLEAY
-171 CFDQAGEHGESVRTC
+171 CFDEASEHGESVRIC

-191 APKRLWASLDGAI
+191 APRRLWSSLDGAI
-204 AAAYPDVRIGYAFNP
+204 AAAYPNVRIGYAFNA
-219 REENAEDGLDP
+219 REEGAEAGLDP
-230 EQVFLPASWYRH
+230 ERVLFPAGWCRH
-242 ILRLKKKRNVTQ
+242 VLRLKKKRNVTQ
-254 AIAVPMES
+254 AIAVPVES
-262 YTEPV
+262 YSEPV

-275 MSMPGVPVGLQLS
+275 MSMPGTPVGFQFS
-288 ITPMFGFFERIA
+288 VTPMFGLFERIA
-300 RWMYRQREREE
+300 RWMYRQRERQE
-311 ERRAQLLDSDPGLRS
+311 ERHAELLESDPGLRS
-326 GVVQQEFSGG
+326 GVVQQELRGG
-336 LDVQHQMLFHVD
+336 LDVQHQMLFHLD
-348 ARVFSTTLPAA
+348 IRVFSSDLGAA
-359 QAIAGLL
+359 QTIAGLL
-366 AGASSG
+366 AGASGG

-379 QPLPLL
+379 QPVPLL
-385 RLYRR
+385 WLYRR
-390 RLSDARPKIAVS
+390 RLPDARPKVAVS

-418 LPTPRQKNLRISRSN
+418 LPTPHQKNLRIARSN

-463 AQDKKYGIGILGSQ
+463 AEDKKYGIGILGSQ

-489 ANDADDPDCACIVF
+489 ANDAEDPDCACIVF

-518 EWRTVYFLSLADPD
+518 EWRTVYFLNLANPD

-545 ALAAGLVQ
+545 ALAAALVQ

-582 AKHKGIQ
+582 AKHKGMQ

-594 MFELLMPEAAA
+594 MFELLMPAAA
-605 YHKLAADVCTAEGNK
+605 GYHKLAADICTAEGNK

-632 PGDLKMAST
+632 PGDLKMAPT

-714 RRQELKSAGAITGE
+714 RRQELKSASASGGE
-728 TVRVAYKGDEA
+728 TVRIAYKGDEA

-770 IEDEVVREG
+770 IEDDMVREG

-803 LAMSIFTDI
+803 LAMSSFTDV
-812 IRGDESSRENV
+812 IRGDGASRDQV

-847 RAPSWLGRTKE
+847 RAPSWLGRTKQ
-858 IEVNEQRVTNH
+858 IAVNEQRVAHH
-869 LERQRQRQGFGSIEA
+869 LSRQLRRPGFGPIEA

-894 EELLVGTAGH
+894 EELLVGSAGH
-904 TSDPDVQAQSLASE
+904 TPDPDVKEQSPASQAD
-918 AGLPIN
+918 LPTG
-924 GEQHPAGRD
+924 GEQHPAGGD
-933 ENAQTTT
+933 
-940 LAAARANARR
+940 
-950 TPKKDKRA
+950 
-958 AGQPEQPQTR
+958 
-968 VSEDAQTTAPNTAHV
+968 EDAQRTAPNTAHV
-983 LMPADVFAS
+983 PMPADVFAPNS
-992 TAPATLAQVDGDHG
+992 PAGSASVDGG
-1006 GLASNGHARSSDHT
+1006 RGVLTPTGQARTSQHT
-1020 PPRDSVDAAPIGS
+1020 PPHDSVDAAPIGS

-1050 VDPHWDE
+1050 VDPRWDE
-1057 RRPLVKAAEEFTDL
+1057 RRPLAKTAAEFTDL

-1094 ATWWARADAS
+1094 ATWWTRADAS

-1125 VVGRSGRPANVYVL
+1125 VLGRGGRPANVYVL

-1150 NLVPQRK
+1150 NLVPQRRPK
-1157 PKDGESARDWEPTRM
+1157 DARPKDGEPARGWEPTRM

-1180 DLSVA
+1180 DLAVN
-1185 GFLLA
+1185 GYLLA
-1190 MRTLATDRIRQWH
+1190 MRTLAKDRIREWH
-1203 GPREPICRLT
+1203 GPREPICRLR
-1213 PPRTRVNYESVP
+1213 PPRTRVNYENVP

-1234 TGFELLGEPSQPSRF
+1234 TGFELLGEPSQPTRF
-1249 AQLNADALVEMYIDV
+1249 AQLHADALVEMYID
-1264 PNGPRGARRLVDFFI
+1264 GPRGARRLVDFFI

-1284 RRPSKQYPKFRAY
+1284 RRPSKQYPKFKAY

-1324 QDEPQAWTFLEHA
+1324 QDEPQAWAFLEHA

-1360 ENMHFV
+1360 EHMHFV

-1371 HCGSMRALVMPP
+1371 HCGSMRALLMPP
-1383 HPPEL
+1383 HPPTL
-1388 RAQLKEPKSARA
+1388 RAQLKEPKNARA
-1400 GARRVVLLSREHLR
+1400 GARRVVLLPREHLR
-1414 RPAAD
+1414 RPSTH

>member
-1 MFRSLAGRALLYLL
+1 MFRSLVGRTLLYVLL
-15 LAPALGALII
+15 VPALGALMIA
-25 EGFSRLAS
+25 GFSRLAA
-33 TTRPIAGEDR
+33 TDAPVPAHVQ
-43 PGGVLNSGQQGLQS
+43 PGPALNSGQQGLKS
-57 AASAAAKKPPLI
+57 AARASGEKPALP
-69 AGHIL
+69 AGHII
-74 SPARSRGSAL
+74 SSARNHRSVLGQIAHVAL
-84 GHIAHIAL
+84 GV
-92 GTVEYGL
+92 VEYGL
-99 LFALMAGIVLCITR
+99 LFALMVGIVLCVTR
-113 AKARC
+113 GRARGA
-118 SRRMR
+118 RRMR
-123 RYRLELYRNATATP
+123 RYRIELYRSDAATP

-143 FQSVGGMF
+143 FQTVGGMF
-151 TQRWYTRLVFGQPW
+151 TQRWYIRLVFGQPW
-165 LGLEAY
+165 FGLEAY
-171 CFDQAGEHGESVRTC
+171 CFDEASEHGESVRIC
-186 EMMIL
+186 EMMIV
-191 APKRLWASLDGAI
+191 APQHLWASLDGAI
-204 AAAYPDVRIGYAFNP
+204 AAAYPDVRIGYAFNA
-219 REENAEDGLDP
+219 REENAEAGLDP
-230 EQVFLPASWYRH
+230 DQVFIPVSWCRH
-242 ILRLKKKRNVTQ
+242 ILRLKKKRNITQ
-254 AIAVPMES
+254 AIAVPIES
-262 YTEPV
+262 YSEPV

-275 MSMPGVPVGLQLS
+275 MSIPGVPVGVQFS
-288 ITPMFGFFERIA
+288 ITPMFGFFERLA

-311 ERRAQLLDSDPGLRS
+311 ERRAELSESDPGLRS
-326 GVVQQEFSGG
+326 GVVQQEFRGG

-348 ARVFSTTLPAA
+348 ARVFSTTLSAA
-359 QAIAGLL
+359 QTIAGLL
-366 AGASSG
+366 AGASGG

-379 QPLPLL
+379 QPIPLL
-385 RLYRR
+385 GLYQR
-390 RLSDARPKIAVS
+390 RLPDARPKIAVS

-418 LPTPRQKNLRISRSN
+418 LPTPHQKNLRISRSN

-463 AQDKKYGIGILGSQ
+463 AEDKKYGIGILGSQ

-489 ANDADDPDCACIVF
+489 ANDAEDPDCACIVF

-518 EWRTVYFLSLADPD
+518 EWRTVYFLSLANPD

-545 ALAAGLVQ
+545 ALAAALVQ

-582 AKHKGIQ
+582 AKHKGMQ

-594 MFELLMPEAAA
+594 MFELLMPAAA
-605 YHKLAADVCTAEGNK
+605 GNHKLAADVCTAEGNK

-632 PGDLKMAST
+632 PGDLKMAAT

-666 HHPTQV
+666 HHPTQI

-678 EERAVLIVD
+678 EERAVLVVD

-714 RRQELKSAGAITGE
+714 RRQELKSAGSAGGE

-788 TFRVGSP
+788 TFRVGSH

-803 LAMSIFTDI
+803 LAMSSFTDM
-812 IRGDESSRENV
+812 IRGDEASLNHV
-823 RFPPDVLL
+823 PFPPDVTL

-837 AQASTLANGA
+837 AQASTVAHGA
-847 RAPSWLGRTKE
+847 RAPAWLGRTKE
-858 IEVNEQRVTNH
+858 IEVNEQRVAHH
-869 LERQRQRQGFGSIEA
+869 LQRQLQRPGFGPIEA
-884 PAPLGLGTSE
+884 PAPLGLATSA

-904 TSDPDVQAQSLASE
+904 TPDPDVQEQSPASE
-918 AGLPIN
+918 AGVPIN
-924 GEQHPAGRD
+924 GEQHPAGRGGD
-933 ENAQTTT
+933 T
-940 LAAARANARR
+940 
-950 TPKKDKRA
+950 
-958 AGQPEQPQTR
+958 
-968 VSEDAQTTAPNTAHV
+968 QTTAPNTAHV
-983 LMPADVFAS
+983 PMPTDVFAPS
-992 TAPATLAQVDGDHG
+992 SVAGAAPVDRGHG
-1006 GLASNGHARSSDHT
+1006 VLQSNGQARISHHT
-1020 PPRDSVDAAPIGS
+1020 PPHDSVDAAPIGS

-1050 VDPHWDE
+1050 VDPRWDE
-1057 RRPLVKAAEEFTDL
+1057 RRPLAKAPEDFTDL

-1084 LDILLGSQIA
+1084 LDLLLGSQIA
-1094 ATWWARADAS
+1094 VTWWTRADAS

-1139 SDGGYQVLKHR
+1139 SDGGYKILKHR
-1150 NLVPQRK
+1150 NLVPQRR
-1157 PKDGESARDWEPTRM
+1157 PKDGEATKEWEATRM

-1185 GFLLA
+1185 GYLLA
-1190 MRTLATDRIRQWH
+1190 MRTLAKDRIRQWH

-1249 AQLNADALVEMYIDV
+1249 AQLHADALVEMYIDV
-1264 PNGPRGARRLVDFFI
+1264 PDGPHGARRLVDFFI

-1284 RRPSKQYPKFRAY
+1284 RRPSKQYPKFKAY

-1337 DRQVT
+1337 DREVT
-1342 GAIHRIGS
+1342 GAVHRIGS

-1383 HPPEL
+1383 HPPTL
-1388 RAQLKEPKSARA
+1388 RAQLKEPKSART
-1400 GARRVVLLSREHLR
+1400 GARRVVLLPREHLQ
-1414 RPAAD
+1414 RPSAS

>member
-1 MFRSLAGRALLYLL
+1 MFRSLAGRALLCLL
-15 LAPALGALII
+15 LMPALGALIF

-33 TTRPIAGEDR
+33 TTAPVAVPAQ
-43 PGGVLNSGQQGLQS
+43 PGGGLNSGQQGMLS
-57 AASAAAKKPPLI
+57 AASAAGKKPALP

-74 SPARSRGSAL
+74 QSARHQGSAL
-84 GHIAHIAL
+84 GHVAHIVL
-92 GTVEYGL
+92 GAVEYGL
-99 LFALMAGIVLCITR
+99 LFALMAGIVLCVTR
-113 AKARC
+113 GKARG

-123 RYRLELYRNATATP
+123 RYRLELYRNDTATP

-151 TQRWYTRLVFGQPW
+151 SCRWYTRLVFGQPW
-165 LGLEAY
+165 FGLEAY
-171 CFDQAGEHGESVRTC
+171 CFDEASESGESVRIC
-186 EMMIL
+186 EMMIV
-191 APKRLWASLDGAI
+191 APQRLWASLDGAI
-204 AAAYPDVRIGYAFNP
+204 AAAYPDVRIGYAFNA
-219 REENAEDGLDP
+219 REEYAEAGLDP

-254 AIAVPMES
+254 AIAVPIEA

-275 MSMPGVPVGLQLS
+275 MSMPGTPVGFQFS
-288 ITPMFGFFERIA
+288 ITPMFGLFERIA
-300 RWMYRQREREE
+300 RGMYRQREREE
-311 ERRAQLLDSDPGLRS
+311 ERRAQLSDSDPGLRS
-326 GVVQQEFSGG
+326 GVVQQEFRGG

-348 ARVFSTTLPAA
+348 ARVFSTTLAAA
-359 QAIAGLL
+359 QTIAGLL
-366 AGASSG
+366 AGASGG

-379 QPLPLL
+379 RPLPLL
-385 RLYRR
+385 WLYRR
-390 RLSDARPKIAVS
+390 RLPDARPKIAVS
-402 WLRCVYSSS
+402 WARCVYSSS
-411 EMAGLWQ
+411 ELAGLWQ
-418 LPTPRQKNLRISRSN
+418 LPTPHQKNLRISRSN
-433 LPRAPAPSCMERT
+433 LPRAPAPSCMQRT

-463 AQDKKYGIGILGSQ
+463 AEDKKYGIGILGSQ

-503 DPKTTLAKYALSVIP
+503 DPKTTLAKYALSVVP
-518 EWRTVYFLSLADPD
+518 EWRTVYFLSLANPD

-545 ALAAGLVQ
+545 ALAAALVQ

-574 AAIAAIAI
+574 AAIATIAI

-594 MFELLMPEAAA
+594 MFELLMPGAAG

-714 RRQELKSAGAITGE
+714 RRQELKSAGAIGGE

-803 LAMSIFTDI
+803 LAMSSFTDV
-812 IRGDESSRENV
+812 IRGDGASRDRV

-837 AQASTLANGA
+837 AQASTLAHGA
-847 RAPSWLGRTKE
+847 RVPSWLGRTKE
-858 IEVNEQRVTNH
+858 IEVNEQRVAHH
-869 LERQRQRQGFGSIEA
+869 LQRQRQRPGFGPIEA

-904 TSDPDVQAQSLASE
+904 TPDPDVQEQSPAGE
-918 AGLPIN
+918 AGVPIN
-924 GEQHPAGRD
+924 GEQHPAGR
-933 ENAQTTT
+933 
-940 LAAARANARR
+940 R
-950 TPKKDKRA
+950 
-958 AGQPEQPQTR
+958 
-968 VSEDAQTTAPNTAHV
+968 EDAQSTPPNTAHV
-983 LMPADVFAS
+983 PMPADVFAPS
-992 TAPATLAQVDGDHG
+992 APAGPAPADSDHG
-1006 GLASNGHARSSDHT
+1006 VLASNGQAGGSDHT
-1020 PPRDSVDAAPIGS
+1020 PPRDSVDAAPLGS

-1050 VDPHWDE
+1050 VDPRWDE
-1057 RRPLVKAAEEFTDL
+1057 RRPLARPAEELTDL

-1094 ATWWARADAS
+1094 ATWWTRADAS

-1125 VVGRSGRPANVYVL
+1125 VLGRGGRPANVYVL

-1157 PKDGESARDWEPTRM
+1157 PKDGESARGWEPTRM
-1172 KEGNNVRH
+1172 KDGNNVRH
-1180 DLSVA
+1180 DLAVN
-1185 GFLLA
+1185 GYLLA
-1190 MRTLATDRIRQWH
+1190 MRTLAKDRIREWH

-1264 PNGPRGARRLVDFFI
+1264 PDGPRGARRLVDFFI

-1284 RRPSKQYPKFRAY
+1284 RRPSKQYPKFKAY

-1311 QAMRERPRVIFVC
+1311 QAMQERPRVIFVC
-1324 QDEPQAWTFLEHA
+1324 QDEPQAWAFLEHA

-1342 GAIHRIGS
+1342 GAVHRIGS

-1383 HPPEL
+1383 HPPTL
-1388 RAQLKEPKSARA
+1388 RAQLKEPKSART

-1414 RPAAD
+1414 RPAAN